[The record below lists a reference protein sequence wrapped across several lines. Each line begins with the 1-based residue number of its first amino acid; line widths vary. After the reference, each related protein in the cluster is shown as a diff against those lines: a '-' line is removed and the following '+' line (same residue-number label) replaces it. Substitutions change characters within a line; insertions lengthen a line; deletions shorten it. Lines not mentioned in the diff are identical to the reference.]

1 MNEGTPTYRLRGV
14 GKRYGKGGATVAA
27 LRGIDVEFQ
36 PGEYTVVAGASGSG
50 KSTLLQLLGALDT
63 PTEGTIEFE
72 GRDLGHLGEGEQADL
87 RRDAIGFV
95 FQQFNLIP
103 TLTAAENVEAALEG
117 TGLHRADRRERSVE
131 LLGRVGLGG
140 RARHLPSQLSGGEQQ
155 RVAIARALANRP
167 RVLLADEPTGNL
179 DSSTG
184 EAILELIRG
193 LWLDEGLTVILI
205 THDPTITAGAPRVL
219 RLHDGEISDGHATI
233 SYA

>member
-1 MNEGTPTYRLRGV
+1 MNDNTPTYRLSGV
-14 GKRYGKGGATVAA
+14 GKSYGKGGGTVAA
-27 LRGIDVEFQ
+27 LRGIDIQFER
-36 PGEYTVVAGASGSG
+36 GEYTVVAGASGSG

-63 PTEGTIEFE
+63 PTSGTIEFE
-72 GRDLGHLGEGEQADL
+72 GRDLGRLGEGEQADL
-87 RRDAIGFV
+87 RREALGFV

-117 TGLHRADRRERSVE
+117 AGLRSNERRARSRE
-131 LLGRVGLGG
+131 LLGRVGLAD

-155 RVAIARALANRP
+155 RVAIARALANEP

-193 LWLDEGLTVILI
+193 LWLDEGLTVVLI
-205 THDPTITAGAPRVL
+205 THDPAITAGAPRVV
-219 RLHDGEISDGHATI
+219 RLQDGEVVESETLAPMI
-233 SYA
+233 